1 MSALA
6 QDVLWSPDVDPAVV
20 SLVPAPEFLS
30 SLRSAPLTG
39 LGAVHD
45 SPEGRHIVHSAGVAT
60 QLLLLP
66 GSDPHGHLAAL
77 IPLDAETLGRIEA
90 LTRFWRSLEGRP
102 TASDTRMTPQQRRR
116 FRLMM
121 QAADGRANGAS
132 FRDIAVAF
140 YGQKRIAADPWKTS
154 ALRDAVIGLVE
165 GATAMIG
172 GGYLQILRHRR
183 RP

>member
-6 QDVLWSPDVDPAVV
+6 QDILWSPDVDPAVV

-30 SLRSAPLTG
+30 SLRSAPLTA
-39 LGAVHD
+39 LGVLHD
-45 SPEGRHIVHSAGVAT
+45 SPEGRHTVHSAGVAT

-90 LTRFWRSLEGRP
+90 LTRFWRSLQGRP
-102 TASDTRMTPQQRRR
+102 TSSDTRMTVQQRRR

-121 QAADGRANGAS
+121 QAADARANGAS
-132 FRDIAVAF
+132 YRDIGVAL
-140 YGQKRIAADPWKTS
+140 YGSERVAADPWKTS

-165 GATAMIG
+165 GATAMIR

-183 RP
+183 RS

>member
-1 MSALA
+1 MA

-66 GSDPHGHLAAL
+66 GSDPHGHVAAL

-90 LTRFWRSLEGRP
+90 LTRFWRAWQGRP
-102 TASDTRMTPQQRRR
+102 TPSDTRMTPQQRRR
-116 FRLMM
+116 
-121 QAADGRANGAS
+121 
-132 FRDIAVAF
+132 
-140 YGQKRIAADPWKTS
+140 
-154 ALRDAVIGLVE
+154 
-165 GATAMIG
+165 
-172 GGYLQILRHRR
+172 
-183 RP
+183 